1 MKLGDVMLAAICGL
15 VIVVSVAHIEPY
27 FSTSNAEQQKSK

>member
-1 MKLGDVMLAAICGL
+1 MKLGL
-15 VIVVSVAHIEPY
+15 VIVVSVAHIEPH

>member
-1 MKLGDVMLAAICGL
+1 MKLGDVMLAAICGM
-15 VIVVSVAHIEPY
+15 VILVSVIHIEPH

>member
-15 VIVVSVAHIEPY
+15 VITTSIIHMSNVNTSVQQ
-27 FSTSNAEQQKSK
+27 EQQVKK

>member
-1 MKLGDVMLAAICGL
+1 MKLGDVMLAAICGM
-15 VIVVSVAHIEPY
+15 VIVTSAASIEPH

>member
-15 VIVVSVAHIEPY
+15 VIVVSVAHIEPH
-27 FSTSNAEQQKSK
+27 FSTSNAEQKAK

>member
-15 VIVVSVAHIEPY
+15 VIVVSAAHIEPH
-27 FSTSNAEQQKSK
+27 FSTSNVEQQKLK